1 MEEVRAL
8 IRERQA
14 LHEARQSKIATAL
27 TEITPYMGRLNEIFL
42 YDFWDST
49 EGLQYLVGVDSIG
62 VKNGIEYVNT
72 VGSERY
78 LCPKDMEIV
87 GAFRERLADLQRV
100 WKSGKHEE
108 RNPPYY
114 YLNWALSKGFQI
126 SWLDFA
132 VHEGLVQ
139 PTNQTEY
146 PKLFSTVMELHPA
159 SAGTTPSTKANEPPL
174 TLKQQTT
181 YLNIIGA
188 MLDLMLGKTD
198 LGKPNSIYQ
207 NQAAIVSALVDKYG
221 NNQGISESNL
231 DRTFPLAKKSLQPK
245 N

>member
-1 MEEVRAL
+1 MEEVRA
-8 IRERQA
+8 RHKERQSKY
-14 LHEARQSKIATAL
+14 EARQSVIATAL
-27 TEITPYMGRLNEIFL
+27 TQITPYMGRLNEIFL
-42 YDFWDST
+42 YDYWEAT
-49 EGLQYLVGVDSIG
+49 EGLQYLVGVDSFG
-62 VKNGIEYVNT
+62 VKDGIEYVNT
-72 VGSERY
+72 VGAERY
-78 LCPKDMEIV
+78 TCPKDMDIV
-87 GAFRERLADLQRV
+87 GAFRDRLADLQRV

-132 VHEGLVQ
+132 VHEGLVL
-139 PTNQTEY
+139 PTSQTEY
-146 PKLFSTVMELHPA
+146 PKLFSTVTELRPA
-159 SAGTTPSTKANEPPL
+159 SADTAPSTKANESPL
-174 TLKQQTT
+174 TLKQQNT

-231 DRTFPLAKKSLQPK
+231 DRTFPLAKKNLQPK